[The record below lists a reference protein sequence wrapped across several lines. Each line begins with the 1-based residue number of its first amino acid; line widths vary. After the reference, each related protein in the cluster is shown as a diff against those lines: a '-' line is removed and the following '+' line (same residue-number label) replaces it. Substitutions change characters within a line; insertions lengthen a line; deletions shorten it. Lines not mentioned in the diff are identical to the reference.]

1 MTIHEP
7 ATLITDYMLAAF
19 GAVCGWRLLRSAGA
33 VNLSRRWWS
42 RALWCSGFGA
52 WIGGSYHGFGPMLS
66 SAWSDALWSTTLVVL
81 CLTSAAM
88 AMALVHDIAPA
99 AHRRRW
105 QWLVW
110 AKFAGFAVLA
120 LAQPVFLVAIVD
132 YGAVMLALAAAALFV
147 RRGWR
152 APMLA
157 AVALSALAAAVQQ
170 LGWGFSAGFNH
181 NDLYHVIQGG
191 AVFLFYR
198 AGLKLGVAP
207 REGFAP

>member
-7 ATLITDYMLAAF
+7 STLLTDYMLAAL
-19 GAVCGWRLLRSAGA
+19 GAVCGWRLHRSGSAA
-33 VNLSRRWWS
+33 NVSRRWWS
-42 RALWCSGFGA
+42 RAMWCSGVGA

-66 SAWSDALWSTTLVVL
+66 TAWSDALWSATLVVL

-88 AMALVHDIAPA
+88 ALALVHEVAPA
-99 AHRRRW
+99 AQRRRW
-105 QWLVW
+105 QLLVW
-110 AKFAGFAVLA
+110 AKFAGFASLA
-120 LAQPVFLVAIVD
+120 VALPVFLTAIAD

-147 RRGWR
+147 RRTWR

-170 LGWGFSAGFNH
+170 FGWGFSARFNH

-198 AGLKLGVAP
+198 AGRYLGTAP
-207 REGFAP
+207 RDRNVP